1 MKKFHKL
8 AGLAVLLI
16 VGIGLGLTQYLDLGK
31 RGETTEAA
39 ANAIMDAASAAASW
53 AADKSQHRVEI
64 VNLMG
69 HARGRDWNGPV
80 AVQAVLIVDKSA
92 GLSAVCASLPRVR
105 DSMNLLLSDR
115 ISHALRTG
123 AKLSPDD
130 VAAQGDRLK
139 AMLNRAFSNEPIAE
153 VRLALR
159 NDYDGVEIGC
169 TDPRS
174 AQRRK

>member
-1 MKKFHKL
+1 MKRFKRL
-8 AGLAVLLI
+8 ALLAVLLV
-16 VGIGLGLTQYLDLGK
+16 VGIGLGLTQYLDFGK
-31 RGETTEAA
+31 RGETTERAA
-39 ANAIMDAASAAASW
+39 TAIMDAASTAANWAS
-53 AADKSQHRVEI
+53 DKSKHRVEI

-69 HARGRDWNGPV
+69 HGRGGDWNGPV

-105 DSMNLLLSDR
+105 DAVNILLSDR

-123 AKLSPDD
+123 GSLSAQE
-130 VAAQGDRLK
+130 VEAQGDRLK
-139 AMLNRAFSNEPIAE
+139 SMLNRSFENEPIAE
-153 VRLALR
+153 AILTLR
-159 NDYDGVEIGC
+159 NDYNAVEVGC

>member
-1 MKKFHKL
+1 MKKFKKL
-8 AGLAVLLI
+8 ALLAVLLV

-31 RGETTEAA
+31 RGETTERA

-80 AVQAVLIVDKSA
+80 AVQAVLIIDKSA

-105 DSMNLLLSDR
+105 DSLNLLLSDR
-115 ISHALRTG
+115 ITHALRTG
-123 AKLSPDD
+123 APLSGED
-130 VAAQGDRLK
+130 VEAQGDRLK
-139 AMLNRAFSNEPIAE
+139 AMLNRTLENEPIAE
-153 VRLALR
+153 ARLALR